1 VRGTEMSFI
10 TKLNRLSGKLKL
22 AIFISALW
30 FLFWVVIGWK
40 GGSLLG
46 GLAFGGTP
54 LILIWGFWWMAV
66 QHQKDAGL
74 MGNRQDAL
82 DDGAAGKREFTRLVY
97 PPTNRPT
104 LKYKDHELEIIDIS
118 EKGLKLS
125 NEGQIDLGRLI
136 HGEAILL
143 SGHSVH
149 VDGEISWSLNNEVGL
164 LMALIP
170 SSIIAEERRALFS
183 KRH

>member
-1 VRGTEMSFI
+1 MNFL
-10 TKLNRLSGKLKL
+10 TKFNQLSSKRRI

-30 FLFWVVIGWK
+30 FLFWVVMGWK
-40 GGSLLG
+40 GESFLG

-54 LILIWGFWWMAV
+54 LVLIWGFWWMAV
-66 QHQKDAGL
+66 QPQKDADL
-74 MGNRQDAL
+74 MGNIQDAL
-82 DDGAAGKREFTRLVY
+82 HDGTAGKREFARLVY
-97 PPTNRPT
+97 PPTKRPT

-143 SGHSVH
+143 SGRSVH
-149 VDGEISWSLNNEVGL
+149 VDGEIAWSLNNEVGL

-170 SSIIAEERRALFS
+170 SSVIAEERRTFS
-183 KRH
+183 